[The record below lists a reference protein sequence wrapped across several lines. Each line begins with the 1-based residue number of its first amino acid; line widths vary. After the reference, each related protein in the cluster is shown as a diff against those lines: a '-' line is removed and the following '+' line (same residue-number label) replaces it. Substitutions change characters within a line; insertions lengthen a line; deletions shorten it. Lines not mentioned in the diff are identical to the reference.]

1 MSLYR
6 AEADAEWLAERRAHR
21 VSLIRQQRPQ
31 RLREPGNLPPVVAAW
46 GDRLVAGTAGNLL
59 LGGPTG
65 SGKTWA
71 AWEVLER
78 AVAAGYEG
86 RVLVASSKKWRDTIA
101 PPVDRTGLDEM
112 AAAGVLVLDDLGA
125 GRINEWEKECLLGVI
140 DERWAAG
147 RPIVTTSNAASL
159 RETLGE
165 RIASRLADGATVVI
179 LDGADRRRSR

>member
-6 AEADAEWLAERRAHR
+6 AEADAEWLEERRQHR
-21 VSLIRQQRPQ
+21 LSLIRQQRPV
-31 RLREPGNLPPVVAAW
+31 RLRGAGELHPDVSAW

-86 RVLVASSKKWRDTIA
+86 RILFAASAEWRDTIA
-101 PPVDRTGLDEM
+101 PPVDRARLNQMRAVD
-112 AAAGVLVLDDLGA
+112 VLGFDDLGA
-125 GRINEWEKECLLGVI
+125 GRINEWELECLLGVV
-140 DERWAAG
+140 DERWSNG
-147 RPIVTTSNAASL
+147 RPVVTTSNAQSL
-159 RETLGE
+159 RTTLGE

>member
-1 MSLYR
+1 MSLYK
-6 AEADAEWLAERRAHR
+6 AEADAEWLADRRAHR
-21 VSLIRQQRPQ
+21 VALIRQQRPQ
-31 RLREPGNLPPVVAAW
+31 RLREPGDLHPAVATW
-46 GDRLVAGTAGNLL
+46 GDRLAAGAAGNLL

-101 PPVDRTGLDEM
+101 PPVDRPGLDEM
-112 AAAGVLVLDDLGA
+112 TAAGVLVLDDLGA

-147 RPIVTTSNAASL
+147 RPIITTSNAASL

-179 LDGADRRRSR
+179 LDGDDRRRSR

>member
-6 AEADAEWLAERRAHR
+6 AEADAEWLADRRAR
-21 VSLIRQQRPQ
+21 LVSLIRQQRPQ
-31 RLREPGNLPPVVAAW
+31 RLSDPGDLHPDIAAW

-65 SGKTWA
+65 SGKTWS

-78 AVAAGYEG
+78 AVASGYEG
-86 RVLVASSKKWRDTIA
+86 RVVFASSKKWRDTIA
-101 PPVDRTGLDEM
+101 PPVDRPGLDEM

-140 DERWAAG
+140 DERWSEG
-147 RPIVTTSNAASL
+147 CPIVTTSNAASL